1 MVCVIFSSML
11 QQMRRKANLQT
22 LFHYLPTEVSAV
34 LILHSYVSSD
44 KTNSRTYVKCQ
55 NTDCILCGPE
65 KINPV
70 VKKRQSCRLYYSIVF
85 FFANELFYFNVN
97 LQVRDIFDTISGE
110 VYHRRRV

>member
-11 QQMRRKANLQT
+11 QQMSRKPVT
-22 LFHYLPTEVSAV
+22 RICKPFHLPTEVSAV

-70 VKKRQSCRLYYSIVF
+70 VKKRQSYGLYYSIVF
-85 FFANELFYFNVN
+85 FFANESLFQRE
-97 LQVRDIFDTISGE
+97 LASTRHI
-110 VYHRRRV
+110 